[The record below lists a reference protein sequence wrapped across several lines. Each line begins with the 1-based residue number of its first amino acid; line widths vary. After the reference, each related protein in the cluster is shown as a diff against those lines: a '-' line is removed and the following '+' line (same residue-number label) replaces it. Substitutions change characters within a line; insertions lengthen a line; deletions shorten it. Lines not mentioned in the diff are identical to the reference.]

1 MEYTS
6 KPRVAEFIR
15 RAKGGMKKHYLALIE
30 GLVDSGIEVIA
41 ICNFPSKDR
50 QALKQL
56 GVVVVPFVVK
66 DRINVIRDIWAIL
79 KLARI
84 LRRHKVD
91 IIHCHGFRAGM
102 IGRVAALL
110 ARCRC
115 IYTIHNFLPLNL
127 GERGK
132 KIVAWVERILSYF
145 TNNIITVSQAL
156 EKEATQMLGIDKRK
170 VRVIHNGIL
179 PPQIYGKG
187 QEIRNKWGI
196 NKDEKL
202 VGTVARLIPS
212 KGIDTLIEAAP
223 LVMSHYPHIKFMVV
237 GDGPQE
243 SFLKERAKELNCG
256 QYIIFT
262 GYTEYI
268 WYYYEAFDIFVLPSL
283 SEGLGISVLEAMAMG
298 KAVIASRIGGIK
310 EIIKHDWNG
319 YLVKPGDSRELAD
332 AIIYYLE
339 NPYKAKEYANRA
351 KEEVSKNFDIENMIR
366 RTSKII
372 YDVINS

>member
-1 MEYTS
+1 MAYTS

-15 RAKGGMKKHYLALIE
+15 RANGGMKKHYLTLIT

-50 QALKQL
+50 RMLKKL
-56 GVVVVPFVVK
+56 GAVVIPFVVG
-66 DRINVIRDIWAIL
+66 DRLNLIRDIWAIL

-84 LRRHKVD
+84 LRKHKVD

-102 IGRVAALL
+102 IGRIAALL

-115 IYTIHNFLPLNL
+115 IYTIHNFLPMDL
-127 GERGK
+127 GK
-132 KIVAWVERILSYF
+132 KGKKVVAWVERILSYI
-145 TNNIITVSQAL
+145 TKNIITVSQSL
-156 EKEATQMLGIDKRK
+156 GEEATHMLGIDNQKIK
-170 VRVIHNGIL
+170 VVYNGIA
-179 PPQIYGKG
+179 PPQISAKG
-187 QEIRNKWGI
+187 QAIREKWGVAQ
-196 NKDEKL
+196 DEKL

-212 KGIDTLIEAAP
+212 KGIDTLIKAVP
-223 LVMSHYPHIKFMVV
+223 LVVAHYPNIKFMVV
-237 GDGPQE
+237 GDGPQG
-243 SFLKERAKELNCG
+243 SFLKEKAKALNCS
-256 QYIIFT
+256 QNIIFT